1 MKQDLLLLAPFSRS
15 NRKTHV
21 ATCQNAVDFVNPEG
35 TCTLRAACLPWNG
48 WRDQALGTLGGGAEV
63 SFETLRAIQAFDG
76 DWVEVFYG
84 TSCRL
89 VRVRAVP
96 AGKERRAGVIY
107 LRRSLLEYLLSGGS
121 GGGLPSACD
130 DLAACSQVCV
140 RVRQYIPC
148 LNSGHVDGADKTT
161 KCPVAVAKRV
171 VLARVVR
178 NNSSGS
184 RAYTRE
190 LRAFFDCTPEPP
202 EHCGDGTT
210 GPTAPSASSHYA
222 HTRIVSMGDVFGIWV
237 PNSNTGGGAQITN
250 LDSDSDNENV
260 HPPDTLLPASTT
272 TRKQGQEDVTGE
284 DAENGALERPG
295 HHLVYFKVVELEA
308 SAESAKG
315 GGHSAMA
322 VDVSRT
328 LVIAQGP
335 LNSDAFY
342 ILSLMHNRNT
352 KQT

>member
-1 MKQDLLLLAPFSRS
+1 
-15 NRKTHV
+15 
-21 ATCQNAVDFVNPEG
+21 
-35 TCTLRAACLPWNG
+35 
-48 WRDQALGTLGGGAEV
+48 
-63 SFETLRAIQAFDG
+63 
-76 DWVEVFYG
+76 
-84 TSCRL
+84 
-89 VRVRAVP
+89 
-96 AGKERRAGVIY
+96 
-107 LRRSLLEYLLSGGS
+107 
-121 GGGLPSACD
+121 
-130 DLAACSQVCV
+130 
-140 RVRQYIPC
+140 
-148 LNSGHVDGADKTT
+148 
-161 KCPVAVAKRV
+161 
-171 VLARVVR
+171 
-178 NNSSGS
+178 
-184 RAYTRE
+184 
-190 LRAFFDCTPEPP
+190 
-202 EHCGDGTT
+202 
-210 GPTAPSASSHYA
+210 
-222 HTRIVSMGDVFGIWV
+222 MGDVFGIWV